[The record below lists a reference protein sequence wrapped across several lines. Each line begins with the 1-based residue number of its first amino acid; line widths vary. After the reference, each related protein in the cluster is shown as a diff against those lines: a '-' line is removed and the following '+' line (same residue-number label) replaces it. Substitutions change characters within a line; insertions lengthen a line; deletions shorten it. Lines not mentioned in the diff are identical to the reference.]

1 MNRTQM
7 KGTED
12 VRNYVFKV
20 TANEIKE
27 IVALLNRPPFDE
39 NFTMVR

>member
-1 MNRTQM
+1 MNRPQM
-7 KGTED
+7 NATEE

-27 IVALLNRPPFDE
+27 IVALLNRSPFDE
-39 NFTMVR
+39 NLTMVR